1 MYFDFLSFAVL
12 AAIVVSIVMQIIA
25 TRRVRRDV
33 AFAPDQRRAQ
43 LWLIWALPVIGAAVV
58 LAVLKDEPAPE
69 RTSLS
74 QRRDA

>member
-12 AAIVVSIVMQIIA
+12 ATILVSIILQVIA

-58 LAVLKDEPAPE
+58 LSVLRDEPAPE
-69 RTSLS
+69 RTSQS
-74 QRRDA
+74 QRRDS